1 MLTSRWKEFSVLAI
15 IPEPTHVQMSDA
27 MPFRLDASTRVLVPT
42 VELIPLATLF
52 ASQLHRFARMT
63 VDVIE
68 GEVAGE
74 SPAIRVALVA
84 DDPDVLA
91 LPATGG
97 LRADDGNPNVERYT
111 LAIRE
116 NGIQIRALQ
125 PEGVYR
131 GLTTLLQLA
140 ATTIPEPDGTIS
152 LPAVE
157 IADAPRFA
165 WRGLSFDVA
174 RTFFPVDDAKR
185 VIDLLALYK
194 FNVLHL
200 HLTDSEGWRIEI
212 DSWPLLTAIGG
223 QGAAKGRPGGF
234 YTKAD
239 YREIVRYAAE
249 RFITVVPE
257 FEMPGHTA
265 AIYKAYPD
273 LAGDGVHESTANRE
287 RAPWFQVMHP
297 DHPRI
302 FSFVSDVL
310 TEIAALTPGACLH
323 IGGDEALGMDDDLY
337 ARFIQGV
344 QPLVHGVGK
353 KLIGWQ
359 ETARAGLAPGDIA
372 QLWISPQ
379 QLENLATPDLSDLP
393 EDFELP
399 PDAGKLLEAFIGMLH
414 KAEQDL
420 DKALAQGADILV
432 SQSVNTYLD
441 TMYPEPSSDPSQ
453 EADRRRL
460 GMLFYPKSTVAEFYD
475 WNPAT
480 IRPTLHEDRIAGV
493 EAAIWCE
500 SITGIDDLFFL
511 LLPRLPGIAEQGW
524 SPAPSGEASDRWA
537 GYAPRIAA
545 QAETWRR
552 CGWKFFRSSV
562 VWPS

>member
-1 MLTSRWKEFSVLAI
+1 MLAI
-15 IPEPTHVQMSDA
+15 IPEPTHVQTSDA
-27 MPFRLDASTRVLVPT
+27 NPFRLSASTRVHT
-42 VELIPLATLF
+42 STAELIPPARLF
-52 ASQLHRFARMT
+52 ASQLHRFAGMT

-68 GEVAGE
+68 GEVADQ
-74 SPAIRVALVA
+74 SPAIRLELAA
-84 DDPDVLA
+84 DDPDLLA
-91 LPATGG
+91 LSATGG
-97 LRADDGNPNVERYT
+97 SRADDGDPNVERYT
-111 LAIRE
+111 LAIRG
-116 NGIQIRALQ
+116 NGIQVRALH

-140 ATTIPEPDGTIS
+140 ATTTLEPDGTIS
-152 LPAVE
+152 LPSVE
-157 IADAPRFA
+157 IVDAPRFA

-174 RTFFPVDDAKR
+174 RTFFPVDDVKR
-185 VIDLLALYK
+185 VIDLLAFYK

-200 HLTDSEGWRIEI
+200 HLTDSEGWRIDI

-239 YREIVRYAAE
+239 YREIVQYAAV

-257 FEMPGHTA
+257 IEMPGHTA
-265 AIYKAYPD
+265 AIYTAYPD
-273 LAGDGVHESTANRE
+273 LAGDGVNESTANRE
-287 RAPWFQVMHP
+287 RASWFQVMHP

-302 FSFVSDVL
+302 FAFVSEVL
-310 TEIAALTPGACLH
+310 AEIAALTPGAYLH

-344 QPLVHGVGK
+344 QPLVQGVRK

-359 ETARAGLAPGDIA
+359 ETARAGLAPDDIA

-379 QLENLATPDLSDLP
+379 QLENLATPDLSELP
-393 EDFELP
+393 EGFELP
-399 PDAGKLLEAFIGMLH
+399 SNPEKLLEAFIGMLR

-441 TMYPEPSSDPSQ
+441 TMYPEPSSDPAQ

-460 GMLFYPKSTVAEFYD
+460 GMPFYPKSTVAEFYD

-480 IRPTLHEDRIAGV
+480 IRPTLHEDRIVGV

-500 SITGIDDLFFL
+500 SVTGLDDLFFL

-524 SPAPSGEASDRWA
+524 SPAPSGEAPDRWA
-537 GYAPRIAA
+537 RYAPRIAA
-545 QAETWRR
+545 QAEAWRR

-562 VWPS
+562 VWPSQT